1 MLEKLIAPA
10 VELVGQCANRRNCPE
25 VTDEAWVR
33 AGLIRSVDHFC
44 SGREFLQGL
53 EQRYDQSIGR
63 SHFFGSLASQRR
75 LALCGEVAVGL
86 ARKLARE
93 LPDALEGVEGLEG
106 YDVHAG
112 DGHYHK
118 ASCHET
124 RKEGSKRP
132 VAHFHS
138 LNLRSHAMTHL
149 ALADTSGE
157 RKGEHDM
164 HALKR
169 MDAAT
174 LRQGA
179 PKGRKVIYVW
189 DKAGVDLGQWSRW
202 KQASGIYFIS
212 LLKENMVTELARVN
226 DFERDSEVNRGV
238 VSDYQLRTAGGAI
251 VREVTYRCSVTLKTF
266 RFITNVTNLQPGVI
280 AHLYK
285 MRWDIEKVFDVFK
298 NRLDETKAW
307 GKHDTAKTMQ
317 ALFLCCAHNLLLLLE
332 HHIEKCEGISNV
344 AEQRRRSQ
352 RLDKIVSELA
362 KRADRLPE
370 LQLRIVR
377 ITQRSSKFIRW
388 IRNYL
393 SDHATSWSEALR
405 SLERV
410 YAHL

>member
-10 VELVGQCANRRNCPE
+10 VDLVGQCASRRNCPE
-25 VTDEAWVR
+25 VPDEDWIR
-33 AGLIRSVDHFC
+33 AGLIRSVDSFR

-63 SHFFGSLASQRR
+63 SHFFGSLASERR
-75 LALCGEVAVGL
+75 LALCGEVAAGL
-86 ARKLARE
+86 ARRLARE

-138 LNLRSHAMTHL
+138 LNLRTHAMTHL

-164 HALKR
+164 RALKR

-179 PKGRKVIYVW
+179 PKGRKVVYVW
-189 DKAGVDLGQWSRW
+189 DKAGVDLGQWGRW
-202 KQASGIYFIS
+202 KQGSGIYFVS

-226 DFERDSEVNRGV
+226 DFDRDSEVNRGV

-251 VREVTYRCSVTLKTF
+251 VREVSYLCPVTLQTF
-266 RFITNVTNLQPGVI
+266 RFITNVTSLQPGVI

-307 GKHDTAKTMQ
+307 GKGDTAKTMQ
-317 ALFLCCAHNLLLLLE
+317 AQFLCCAHNLLLLLE
-332 HHIEKCEGISNV
+332 HHIQKSEGISNV
-344 AEQRRRSQ
+344 AERRRRSQ
-352 RLDKIVSELA
+352 RLDKVVADLA
-362 KRADRLPE
+362 RRGERLPA
-370 LQLRIVR
+370 LQLSIVR

-393 SDHATSWSEALR
+393 SDRAASWSEALK
-405 SLERV
+405 SLERI